1 MRVVLGRRGRGK
13 RDQSHVRQGRMW
25 RYRSCGRRARH
36 GKSRGHQV
44 CAWHVQRRGHR
55 AAEVGKIGEDVTVKG
70 QAVGPS
76 ASVLWEV

>member
-1 MRVVLGRRGRGK
+1 MFAMVACGAIE
-13 RDQSHVRQGRMW
+13 
-25 RYRSCGRRARH
+25 GRRARH

-55 AAEVGKIGEDVTVKG
+55 AAEVNKTGEDVTVKG